1 MFRDKVKGDSDLNKC
16 FEEECVLFV
25 NYF

>member
-1 MFRDKVKGDSDLNKC
+1 MLRNKVKGDSDLNEC

>member
-1 MFRDKVKGDSDLNKC
+1 MLRDKVKGDSDLNEC